1 MSRAEE
7 LPVICAMEEF
17 AKRYPFLAVYSDK
30 NFALFRNCRGP
41 DTRSWMS
48 SDAIMAKTA
57 IPINM
62 LLADLNVGDGPWG
75 NGPIEGNLVRFLPQA
90 EDQSLR
96 RWECKMGCH
105 FGIRPGGIVH

>member
-48 SDAIMAKTA
+48 NEAIMAKTA
-57 IPINM
+57 IAINM
-62 LLADLNVGDGPWG
+62 ILADLNADGWG
-75 NGPIEGNLVRFLPQA
+75 ILHRFVSGAP
-90 EDQSLR
+90 EKGEPPSSSSKSSR
-96 RWECKMGCH
+96 N
-105 FGIRPGGIVH
+105 IRFRP